1 MEQNLRL
8 VLAIFDTLNRRSL
21 ECYGGTYVKTP
32 NFNRLS
38 QKTITF
44 DNHYVGSLPCM
55 PARRELM
62 TGRYNFLHRSWGPL
76 EPFDNALPEILFED
90 AGVYSHLVTDHS
102 HYWKDGGA
110 TYHSRFDSYEFV
122 RGQEM
127 DPWKGLVRPPFE
139 EWEQRYHPSQV
150 DRTPRSKYRRNLV
163 NREYIKKYSDLPSV
177 QTMSL
182 GIEFIE
188 TNKNEDNWFLQIETF
203 DPHEPF
209 DVPADFKAGYPTNYS
224 GPILDYP
231 PYGQFSGSSDEIEE
245 LKANYAKCVEHCDEQ
260 LGRLLDIFDQH
271 NLWKDTAL
279 ILTTDHGFLLGEHEL
294 WAKNVMPVYDEVAK
308 IPFFMHVPGFDKFKG
323 QRRKYHTQTIDLMP
337 TILEI
342 FKIDKPIECQGDQ
355 LLKILKADEN
365 NNKFLIYGHHG
376 AAINITNGQYTY
388 FLYPENLND
397 GNLFQY
403 TLMPMHILSMFST
416 DELKLAKL
424 HEPFNFTK
432 EVPLLKI
439 PVIENSAFY
448 KRHGPGSLIQTN
460 TMLFDLTVDPD
471 QKSPITNL
479 EIETMLKK
487 EIKKLMIE
495 SDAPKELFKRFSL
508 EEI

>member
-1 MEQNLRL
+1 MKL
-8 VLAIFDTLNRRSL
+8 VLVIFDTLNRRSL
-21 ECYGGTYVKTP
+21 ECFGGCSVSTP

-38 QKTITF
+38 KNSVTF
-44 DNHYVGSLPCM
+44 DNHYAGSLPCM

-110 TYHSRFDSYEFV
+110 TYHSRFDSYEFI

-127 DPWKGLVRPPFE
+127 DPWKGLVRPSFE
-139 EWEQRYHPSQV
+139 EWEQKYHPKQV
-150 DRTPRSKYRRNLV
+150 DRAPRSRYRRNLV
-163 NREYIKKYSDLPSV
+163 NREYIKNYSDLPSV
-177 QTMSL
+177 RTMNL

-188 TNKNEDNWFLQIETF
+188 ANKKEDNWLLQVEIF

-231 PYGQFSGSSDEIEE
+231 PYGKFSGDVDEIEE
-245 LKANYAKCVEHCDEQ
+245 LKANYAKSLAHCDKQ
-260 LGRLLDIFDQH
+260 LGRLLDIFDEH
-271 NLWKDTAL
+271 HLWKDTSL
-279 ILTTDHGFLLGEHEL
+279 IVTTDHGFLLGEHDL

-308 IPFFMHVPGFDKFKG
+308 IPLFMFVPGFNKFKG

-342 FKIDKPIECQGDQ
+342 FGIKKPNECQGKK
-355 LLKILKADEN
+355 LLEILKFDKNSER
-365 NNKFLIYGHHG
+365 FLLYGHHG
-376 AAINITNGQYTY
+376 AAINVTNGNYTY
-388 FLYPENLND
+388 FLYPENLDD
-397 GNLFQY
+397 GNLYQY

-424 HEPFNFTK
+424 HQPFNFTK

-439 PVIENSAFY
+439 PVIKNSEFY
-448 KRHGPGSLIQTN
+448 KRHGPGSLIETN
-460 TMLFDLTVDPD
+460 TMLFDLTIDPD
-471 QKSPITNL
+471 QKSPITNP
-479 EIETMLKK
+479 EIEEMMKNAI
-487 EIKKLMIE
+487 IKIMVE
-495 SDAPKELFKRFSL
+495 SDAPKELFARFNL
-508 EEI
+508 